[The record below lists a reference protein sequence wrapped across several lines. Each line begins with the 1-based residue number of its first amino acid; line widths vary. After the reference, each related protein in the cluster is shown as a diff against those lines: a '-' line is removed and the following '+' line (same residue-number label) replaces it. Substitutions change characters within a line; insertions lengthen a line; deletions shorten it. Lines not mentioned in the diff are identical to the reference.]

1 MKHEQGVFAWVVG
14 IGYMTLAF
22 VITLGVFMNLYETD
36 IELLELIID
45 FLFYAP
51 RELLFYF
58 VE

>member
-14 IGYMTLAF
+14 IAYMTLAF